1 MELNLTEADL
11 NLLKEKGISEATLEK
26 QLADF
31 RNGFPYL
38 RIVRPASTDD
48 ESILTIDEET
58 ARKALT
64 RWEKYL
70 ADGGEVLKFVP
81 ASGAASRMFK
91 ELFAFV
97 NSTEAIP
104 APGSDVEQ
112 LLANIHKFAFF
123 SDLSEAVGRLH
134 GKTVD
139 ELLAE
144 NRHKD
149 VVAAIILP
157 EGLNYGALPKALL
170 KFHCYPAGDATAME
184 EQLRE
189 AAEMAMNANG
199 VVNVH
204 FTVSANHRQLFNEKL
219 GQAIPQIEK
228 ETGANFVV
236 GLSEQKPSTD
246 TIAVTPG
253 NDLFRDSEGRLVFR
267 PGGHGALI
275 ENLNDIDSAVVFIKN
290 IDNIANSALREK
302 SVEYKKI
309 LGGCLIV
316 VHDTILRHINALSN
330 NPDSEAIANA
340 TAMVNTM
347 VSDCKAL
354 QQAQTPQEKT

>member
-104 APGSDVEQ
+104 APGSDV
-112 LLANIHKFAFF
+112 
-123 SDLSEAVGRLH
+123 
-134 GKTVD
+134 
-139 ELLAE
+139 
-144 NRHKD
+144 
-149 VVAAIILP
+149 
-157 EGLNYGALPKALL
+157 
-170 KFHCYPAGDATAME
+170 
-184 EQLRE
+184 
-189 AAEMAMNANG
+189 
-199 VVNVH
+199 
-204 FTVSANHRQLFNEKL
+204 
-219 GQAIPQIEK
+219 
-228 ETGANFVV
+228 
-236 GLSEQKPSTD
+236 
-246 TIAVTPG
+246 
-253 NDLFRDSEGRLVFR
+253 
-267 PGGHGALI
+267 
-275 ENLNDIDSAVVFIKN
+275 
-290 IDNIANSALREK
+290 
-302 SVEYKKI
+302 
-309 LGGCLIV
+309 
-316 VHDTILRHINALSN
+316 
-330 NPDSEAIANA
+330 
-340 TAMVNTM
+340 
-347 VSDCKAL
+347 
-354 QQAQTPQEKT
+354 